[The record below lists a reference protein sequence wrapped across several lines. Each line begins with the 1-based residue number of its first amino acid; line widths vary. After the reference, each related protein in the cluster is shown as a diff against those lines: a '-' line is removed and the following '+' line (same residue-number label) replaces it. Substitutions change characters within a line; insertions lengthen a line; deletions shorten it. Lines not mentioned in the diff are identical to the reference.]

1 MTKTEQ
7 KWKVP
12 KKVASNKLPVT
23 GYPNWFLNILAAR
36 GLTKAEQIEDYLNPK
51 YENIVKPENFQNIA
65 EAVDRIKAAKEADE
79 KLMVYGD
86 YDVDGIT
93 ATAVVMETLNKI
105 GVQNVENYIPHREDE
120 GYGLNA
126 EALAEI
132 KKNGATLVIA
142 VDCGI
147 TSGALIDA
155 QKELDFIVIDHH
167 TIKDGELPKR
177 AILLHP
183 SLTTAMLG
191 SDPSR
196 EEYGLSAAGMAFIF
210 ALALQE
216 AFPKDFLPGQ
226 EKWLLDLVALSTICD
241 IMTLQETNRL
251 LAYFGLIVLKK
262 TKREGLK
269 ALMDVSGVDSGG
281 ADAYSAGFL
290 LGPRLNAAG
299 RLESAQK
306 ALNLLLTKDKGEAR
320 QIAVELNKLN
330 SERQLLCQRIVEE
343 ARIKAEENGKESSI
357 QVLSD
362 KNWPRGVVGIVA
374 SRITDQYNRPT
385 IIFEDDGELHHG
397 SARSVDS
404 VNITELLSQTSDYL
418 VKFGGH
424 AKAAGLTVSHEHF
437 VVFKEKLLAL
447 ADKKIKEVDL
457 TRELSIDAEIKL
469 NEITDE
475 AMSLLSKMEPTGF
488 GNKRP
493 VLMMTGVNFSD
504 IKRVGKTKEHLKFKI
519 QSPVTSNKSLPLE
532 AVAFSESREV
542 HRDYPY
548 DVVFTLK
555 YNVWNNRK
563 TIEARVIDFRE
574 SGNQ

>member
-1 MTKTEQ
+1 MAKIEQ
-7 KWKVP
+7 KWKILRHRP
-12 KKVASNKLPVT
+12 STIDHGPELP
-23 GYPNWFLNILAAR
+23 GWFLGILANR
-36 GLTKAEQIEDYLNPK
+36 GIETAEQIEDYLNPK
-51 YENIVKPENFQNIA
+51 YERIVKPENFLNIA
-65 EAVDRIKAAKEADE
+65 EAVDRIKRAKEAEE
-79 KLMVYGD
+79 KVVVYGD

-93 ATAVVMETLNKI
+93 ATAVTMETLNKI
-105 GVQNVENYIPHREDE
+105 GIQNVENYIPHREDE

-126 EALAEI
+126 EALSEI
-132 KKNGATLVIA
+132 KKNGATLVVA

-147 TSGALIDA
+147 TSGTLIDA
-155 QKELDFIVIDHH
+155 QKGLDFIVIDHH
-167 TIKDGELPKR
+167 TIKEEELPKK

-183 SLTTAMLG
+183 SLTIALSG
-191 SDPSR
+191 PGPNK

-210 ALALQE
+210 ALALQK

-241 IMTLQETNRL
+241 IMALQEANRL
-251 LAYFGLIVLKK
+251 LAYFGLIVLNK

-269 ALMDVSGVDSGG
+269 ALMDVSGVDGG
-281 ADAYSAGFL
+281 SADAYSAGFL

-306 ALNLLLTKDKGEAR
+306 ALKLLLTKDKGEAR

-343 ARIKAEENGKESSI
+343 ARVKAEKNGKESSI

-397 SARSVDS
+397 SARSVDG

-457 TRELSIDAEIKL
+457 ARELLIDAEIKL
-469 NEITDE
+469 DEITDG

-493 VLMMTGVNFSD
+493 IFISRGVTFSD
-504 IKRVGKTKEHLKFKI
+504 IKRVGKTKEHLKFRIKNQGVSSTEI
-519 QSPVTSNKSLPLE
+519 E

-542 HRDYPY
+542 HRDYSY

-563 TIEARVIDFRE
+563 SIEARVIDFRPAE
-574 SGNQ
+574 N